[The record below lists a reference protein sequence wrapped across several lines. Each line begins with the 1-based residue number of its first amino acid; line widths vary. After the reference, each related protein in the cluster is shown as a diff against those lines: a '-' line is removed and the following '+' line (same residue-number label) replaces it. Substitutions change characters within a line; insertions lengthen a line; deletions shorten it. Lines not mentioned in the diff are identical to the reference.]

1 MLHRRDS
8 FKKYT
13 ALFVAL
19 LLLANPVSALAAEE
33 ELMLLEESEAEPSVP
48 SHEDSASDSGNDIDT
63 EAIYNS
69 IDVEKLRES
78 IDIDE
83 LMAQIDEDE
92 LRAQIDEDEL
102 REELARRQAEKES
115 HRENQEIETGTID
128 LLPEKQEELPKGVT
142 RIEFP
147 IIENNEIFDFIMDPM
162 GLVFLTNAA
171 KYGGG
176 NVQESAT
183 ILFRNTDSEYLF
195 SDTSDYLT
203 FRNKGNVP
211 VKVTV
216 KATIINEGN
225 LEVTSDKSFSG
236 MSDPAIYLALTDNEG
251 NEIPLSAEGET
262 TIETVLNGSLQGGV
276 YKWNS
281 ETGSYEFTESEN
293 HNNSGA
299 YHFALTGACNKEGN
313 WGKVSARPTVKVCW
327 SARTLDDEDID
338 EMAKEAQEKAEE
350 PTDITL
356 ESLEEE
362 PSGDTLELL
371 EAENSESTE
380 KTDEAPSEKRLTLE
394 EAMLEELR
402 NEKLQ
407 ELKQQKLEELIEER
421 LKELIEE
428 EFERLYR
435 EALKSS
441 GN

>member
-1 MLHRRDS
+1 
-8 FKKYT
+8 
-13 ALFVAL
+13 
-19 LLLANPVSALAAEE
+19 
-33 ELMLLEESEAEPSVP
+33 
-48 SHEDSASDSGNDIDT
+48 
-63 EAIYNS
+63 
-69 IDVEKLRES
+69 
-78 IDIDE
+78 
-83 LMAQIDEDE
+83 
-92 LRAQIDEDEL
+92 
-102 REELARRQAEKES
+102 
-115 HRENQEIETGTID
+115 
-128 LLPEKQEELPKGVT
+128 
-142 RIEFP
+142 
-147 IIENNEIFDFIMDPM
+147 M

-225 LEVTSDKSFSG
+225 LEVTSDKNFSG

-281 ETGSYEFTESEN
+281 ETGSYELIESEN

-313 WGKVSARPTVKVCW
+313 WGKVSARPTVKVSW

-362 PSGDTLELL
+362 PSGDTLELQ

-435 EALKSS
+435 EALKSI